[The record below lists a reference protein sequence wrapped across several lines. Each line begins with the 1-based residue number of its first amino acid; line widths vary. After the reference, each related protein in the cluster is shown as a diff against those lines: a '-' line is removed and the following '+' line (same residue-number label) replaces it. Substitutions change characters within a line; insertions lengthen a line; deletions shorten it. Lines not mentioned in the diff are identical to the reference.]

1 MGPPAPRATLSLA
14 AAVLLLFGCAPDA
27 RRDPFTAT
35 GELVAMSG
43 GDAGPDGACF
53 TCHGLRGQGDGD
65 SVPRLAGLPA
75 GYLQKQ
81 LEDYAAERRPDPV
94 MVPIARALDAQD
106 RRAVAEYYA
115 GAPPSWTAANGTAAT
130 GAAGAAAAG
139 LYHQGDAGRGLAPC
153 ATCHGATGEGLGA
166 ANPPLAGQPPAYL
179 ADQLRRWKTARR
191 RNDPRSEMLSVS
203 RRLTD
208 AEIAGLS
215 RYVSGFSAPPA
226 PAASPPA
233 ASPPARRA
241 DAARGAA
248 PSPRHAAAA
257 GPGGA

>member
-14 AAVLLLFGCAPDA
+14 AAVLLLAGCAPDA

-53 TCHGLRGQGDGD
+53 TCHGLRGQGDED

-94 MVPIARALDAQD
+94 MVPIARALHAAD
-106 RRAVAEYYA
+106 RRTAAAYYA
-115 GAPPSWTAANGTAAT
+115 GLPSSWTATNATAAT
-130 GAAGAAAAG
+130 AAGRAAAAR
-139 LYHQGDAGRGLAPC
+139 LYHQGDPRRGLAPC
-153 ATCHGATGEGLGA
+153 ASCHGATGEGGGA

-179 ADQLRRWKTARR
+179 AEQLRRWKTARR
-191 RNDPRSEMLSVS
+191 RNDPRGEMLALS

-208 AEIAGLS
+208 AEIAALSTYAAGLS
-215 RYVSGFSAPPA
+215 GPTAPAGP
-226 PAASPPA
+226 PRAASPPE
-233 ASPPARRA
+233 RRA
-241 DAARGAA
+241 DAAHDAA

-257 GPGGA
+257 GSGGG